1 MALNVELL
9 RSSFALVVEREPE
22 VTRKFYDVLF
32 AKYPGAKPLFSRRSR
47 TDQERM
53 LRDMLVAIIDH
64 LEDGPWLTQ
73 QLKALGDKHVGYGVT
88 PEMYG
93 WVGASLLETLES
105 IAGPAWTPELA
116 AAWTDAYGAI
126 ASLMQAPSPKT

>member
-22 VTRKFYDVLF
+22 VTSKFYDVLF
-32 AKYPGAKPLFSRRSR
+32 AKYPAAKALFSGRSR

-64 LEDGPWLTQ
+64 LEDGPWLAA
-73 QLKALGDKHVGYGVT
+73 QLGALGQKHAGYGVR

-93 WVGASLLETLES
+93 WVGESLLATLAAV
-105 IAGPAWTPELA
+105 AGPAWTPELHQ
-116 AAWTDAYGAI
+116 AWADAYGAV
-126 ASLMQAPSPKT
+126 SGLMQAPSAA

>member
-22 VTRKFYDVLF
+22 VTRRFYDVLF
-32 AKYPGAKPLFSRRSR
+32 AKYPEARPLFGKRSR

-53 LRDMLVAIIDH
+53 LRDMLVAIVDH
-64 LEDGPWLTQ
+64 LEDAGWLKS
-73 QLKALGDKHVGYGVT
+73 QLAALGQKHVGYGVR

-93 WVGASLLETLES
+93 WVGASLLETLAAV
-105 IAGPAWTPELA
+105 AGDAWTPELA
-116 AAWTDAYGAI
+116 AAWTDAYGAV
-126 ASLMQAPSPKT
+126 ASLMQSTP

>member
-22 VTRKFYDVLF
+22 VTSKFYDVLF
-32 AKYPGAKPLFSRRSR
+32 SKYPAAKPLFSTRSR
-47 TDQERM
+47 ADQERM

-64 LEDGPWLTQ
+64 LEDGAW
-73 QLKALGDKHVGYGVT
+73 LKAQLGALGQKHAGYGVR

-93 WVGASLLETLES
+93 WVGDSLLTTLAAV
-105 IAGPAWTPELA
+105 AGPAWTPELKQ
-116 AAWTDAYGAI
+116 AWTDAYGAI
-126 ASLMQAPSPKT
+126 AHLMQAPSAA

>member
-22 VTRKFYDVLF
+22 VTSKFYDVLF
-32 AKYPGAKPLFSRRSR
+32 AKYPAAKPLFSTRSR
-47 TDQERM
+47 ADQERM

-64 LEDGPWLTQ
+64 LEDGPWLKA
-73 QLKALGDKHVGYGVT
+73 QLTALGNKHAGYGVR

-93 WVGASLLETLES
+93 WVGESLLATLAAV
-105 IAGPAWTPELA
+105 AGPAWTPELKQ
-116 AAWTDAYGAI
+116 AWADAYGAI
-126 ASLMQAPSPKT
+126 AGLMQAPPAA